1 MSFTSA
7 DSLWRNRDLRIVVTA
22 RSASLLGDEVAI
34 VALVLRLHDEGAS
47 PALVAALVGAGMLPM
62 LVLAPL
68 VGVLVDRYDS
78 RTLLLSTSVAQAVVC
93 VALAFVDGHA
103 ALLTLAALLG
113 AGQALNSTTWL
124 ALVPRIVGD
133 ERLAAATGLMQ
144 ASFTIVGIAA
154 PALGGLLTGAYGP
167 RVPLLLDAATFLGIA
182 AAAVLVRTRR
192 SGAVET
198 DAPVRAREGISF
210 LRRDPVLAPLIAALA
225 AFVVFAMAVN
235 VVEVFL
241 VRDTLSASATWYGVL
256 GATWAAG
263 VVAGSIGAGRLSTE
277 HARVVAACWAAGVM
291 SVVFL
296 GFAVTPSVIALLPI
310 SVVGGVANGAL
321 NVAASAVVMTRTA
334 DELRGRVGA
343 ALGAIVSAG
352 SVTSL
357 VAGGALAAVLSP
369 RQVFALSGALA
380 LAAVVVLVPR
390 AIRASRS
397 SSGARAPGG
406 IRYRSRTAPS
416 QEGRIVGE

>member
-1 MSFTSA
+1 
-7 DSLWRNRDLRIVVTA
+7 
-22 RSASLLGDEVAI
+22 
-34 VALVLRLHDEGAS
+34 
-47 PALVAALVGAGMLPM
+47 
-62 LVLAPL
+62 
-68 VGVLVDRYDS
+68 
-78 RTLLLSTSVAQAVVC
+78 
-93 VALAFVDGHA
+93 
-103 ALLTLAALLG
+103 
-113 AGQALNSTTWL
+113 
-124 ALVPRIVGD
+124 
-133 ERLAAATGLMQ
+133 
-144 ASFTIVGIAA
+144 
-154 PALGGLLTGAYGP
+154 
-167 RVPLLLDAATFLGIA
+167 
-182 AAAVLVRTRR
+182 
-192 SGAVET
+192 
-198 DAPVRAREGISF
+198 
-210 LRRDPVLAPLIAALA
+210 VLAPLIAALA

-357 VAGGALAAVLSP
+357 VAGGVLAAVLSP

-390 AIRASRS
+390 AIRASRT
-397 SSGARAPGG
+397 SSGA
-406 IRYRSRTAPS
+406 PS
-416 QEGRIVGE
+416 TSASVGAVDVGPA